1 MVGVVSAPLPPRP
14 ADLLILA
21 GGIVACSTSVLFIK
35 ASTMHPVTLAVGRLL
50 VASCVLSPLFV
61 RDLRRHAASIGAR
74 QLSVALLPGVTLGLH
89 LVVWNAGAR
98 MTSAANASLVVNM
111 VPLVTPL
118 LLFVFARERLNRG
131 EWLGTGL
138 GVAGILLLTARD
150 YELDRQ
156 HFLGDGVCFVAMVL
170 FASYLVMGRRS
181 REVPSLFLYVVP
193 VYVTAGLTCL
203 IATAFVQGPF
213 EGALQPFE
221 LAMALGL
228 GLVPTVLGHSALN
241 HAMGRFRGQVVS
253 LANLA
258 QPLSAALLAF
268 LLLGE
273 VPAAAFYVATL
284 LIVGGARLALRAS

>member
-1 MVGVVSAPLPPRP
+1 
-14 ADLLILA
+14 

-35 ASTMHPVTLAVGRLL
+35 ASTMHPATLAVGRLL

-61 RDLRRHAASIGAR
+61 RDLRRHAARVGWP

-118 LLFVFARERLNRG
+118 LLLLFTGERLNRG
-131 EWLGTGL
+131 EWMGTAL
-138 GVAGILLLTARD
+138 GVTGILLLTARD
-150 YELDRQ
+150 YELDRE

-181 REVPSLFLYVVP
+181 REVPTLFLYVVP

-203 IATAFVQGPF
+203 IATALVQAPF
-213 EGALQPFE
+213 EGAFEPFE
-221 LAMALGL
+221 LSMALGL

-241 HAMGRFRGQVVS
+241 HAMGRFRGQAVS

-273 VPAAAFYVATL
+273 VPAAAFYVATV
-284 LIVGGARLALRAS
+284 LILGGARLALRSQ